1 MLLGVVPVYIMRL
14 NNQYFI
20 VLINYDYGD
29 SFVSIAIFAKISP
42 KATVKLGKIHLLE
55 MFSSE

>member
-14 NNQYFI
+14 NNQYLI

-29 SFVSIAIFAKISP
+29 SFVSIAIFAP